1 MARIVII
8 DDDPS
13 ILGLME
19 QVCRQMGH
27 EVVGRGS
34 GREGM
39 AAVGEVRPEL
49 LLVDLKIP
57 DMNGL
62 EVIQECRR
70 EYPGTAVV
78 MVTGFASVETA
89 VEAMKLGAFDYLTK
103 PFELDDLRRTVE
115 RALTQG
121 REAVRAVVAEPAVV
135 VAAGVGLPVPIV
147 GESRAVQEIMRVAAR
162 VADNESPL
170 LLEGEFG
177 VGKQMVA
184 RAVHQMSRRGSAPFK
199 VLQGSGLPA
208 ELLEQELFGSGGGRS

>member
-1 MARIVII
+1 
-8 DDDPS
+8 
-13 ILGLME
+13 
-19 QVCRQMGH
+19 
-27 EVVGRGS
+27 
-34 GREGM
+34 M

-121 REAVRAVVAEPAVV
+121 REAGRAVVAEPVGGGGGGGGGGSG
-135 VAAGVGLPVPIV
+135 VAGADCW
-147 GESRAVQEIMRVAAR
+147 GESGGAG
-162 VADNESPL
+162 D
-170 LLEGEFG
+170 
-177 VGKQMVA
+177 
-184 RAVHQMSRRGSAPFK
+184 SA
-199 VLQGSGLPA
+199 
-208 ELLEQELFGSGGGRS
+208 GGGAGGGQ

>member
-13 ILGLME
+13 ILGLMV

-27 EVVGRGS
+27 EVVARGS

-121 REAVRAVVAEPAVV
+121 RETGRAVVAETAGV
-135 VAAGVGLPVPIV
+135 VAAAVGWVGVWGVWAGPGLVWMGCGV
-147 GESRAVQEIMRVAAR
+147 FAA
-162 VADNESPL
+162 AL
-170 LLEGEFG
+170 LW
-177 VGKQMVA
+177 
-184 RAVHQMSRRGSAPFK
+184 
-199 VLQGSGLPA
+199 
-208 ELLEQELFGSGGGRS
+208 GGRLLAASHQSSITVRRCW